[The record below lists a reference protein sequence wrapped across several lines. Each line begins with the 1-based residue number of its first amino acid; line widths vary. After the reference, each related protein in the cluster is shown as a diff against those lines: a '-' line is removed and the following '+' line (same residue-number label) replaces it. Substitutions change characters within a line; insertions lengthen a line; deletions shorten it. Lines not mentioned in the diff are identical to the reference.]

1 MRRATTNHLASKV
14 DLKAFEAL
22 DDLPPELRREV
33 CFAARVWDATLVADI
48 YAKNKQNR
56 GVAGTI
62 TWLIASIHGGDE
74 GDLRDFA
81 FKHQRKYGKPLP
93 CYAAEA
99 TILRYQPPVNTH
111 QARARRAIPLDRRDA
126 WRSSERLMP
135 HEGVDEAP
143 AYQEPSL
150 EGVESRF
157 IGLDFS
163 PPAENAAA
171 A

>member
-1 MRRATTNHLASKV
+1 MPRATNHLAAKI
-14 DLKAFEAL
+14 DPKTFEAL
-22 DDLPPELRREV
+22 DDLPAELRREV
-33 CFAARVWDATLVADI
+33 CFAARIWDAVLVADI
-48 YAKNKQNR
+48 FGKNKQRMGN
-56 GVAGTI
+56 AGTI
-62 TWLIASIHGGDE
+62 TWLIASIQAGDE
-74 GDLRDFA
+74 SDLRDFA
-81 FKHQRKYGKPLP
+81 AKHQRKYGKPLP

-111 QARARRAIPLDRRDA
+111 HARSRRAIPLGRRDA

-135 HEGVDEAP
+135 HEGIDEAP

-163 PPAENAAA
+163 SPTDNAAA